1 MKVWGLPWAVGA
13 AFCLAGCGPLVRP
26 HYNRNAGAYIMPD
39 PSLTPTAVVPP
50 ALKAASPDA
59 LRRAA
64 ESYLGV
70 PYRFGGQSRAGMD
83 CSGFIRQVF
92 QEVHGMRLPRSSSAI
107 YGFGEPVSK
116 SDLRPGDLVF
126 FKNLG
131 FIDHSGIYM
140 GKGYFIH
147 SATSVGVSYSALNA
161 PYFGDHYAG
170 ARRIVRDD

>member
-1 MKVWGLPWAVGA
+1 MFLP
-13 AFCLAGCGPLVRP
+13 LAGLVFMACGPLVRP

-39 PSLTPTAVVPP
+39 PSLTPTPLVPAV
-50 ALKAASPDA
+50 LKSASAGA

-70 PYRFGGQSRAGMD
+70 PYRFGGQTRSGMD

-92 QEVHGMRLPRSSSAI
+92 QEVHGMRLPHSSSAI
-107 YGFGEPVSK
+107 YGIGEPISR
-116 SDLRPGDLVF
+116 SDLEPGDVVF
-126 FKNLG
+126 FKKLG

-147 SATSVGVSYSALNA
+147 SASSVGIAYSALNA
-161 PYFGDHYAG
+161 PYFREHYAG
-170 ARRIVRDD
+170 ARRILRMD